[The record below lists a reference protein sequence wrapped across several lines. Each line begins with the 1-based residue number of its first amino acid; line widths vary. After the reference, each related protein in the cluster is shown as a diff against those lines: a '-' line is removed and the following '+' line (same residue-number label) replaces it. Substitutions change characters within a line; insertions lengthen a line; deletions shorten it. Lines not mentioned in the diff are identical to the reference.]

1 MPTATPTRSARNAPD
16 ALCAAAVDLARDAA
30 VEEAGGPGAV
40 GDHLGVLAE
49 PRAERVVTHRF
60 ACLLPAYVG
69 WTWAV
74 TVARASRA
82 KVVTVDEV
90 VLLPGEGAL
99 LAPEWLPWSE
109 RVQPGDLTPGGL
121 LPTAPDDVRL
131 VPSYAV
137 VSEHAGDDQV
147 VPDPFDADL
156 HWSLGLGRP
165 RVLSPDGRE
174 DATERWYGGD
184 GGPDTEIAR
193 QAPGRC
199 GGCGFLV
206 PLAGGLRQVFGVCA
220 NAYAPD
226 DGRVVSLDH
235 GCGAHSEAVP
245 VAPPVE
251 VVGPLRGDDDL
262 EVVAL
267 QRERS
272 DAEPAKAE
280 RTSAEPATGVPAHS
294 PGSVDDVDDAE
305 AGEPFGHS

>member
-1 MPTATPTRSARNAPD
+1 MPTATPETRTVRTVRTTPD
-16 ALCAAAVDLARDAA
+16 ALCSAAVDLALAAA
-30 VEEAGGPGAV
+30 VEEAGNPAAV
-40 GDHLGVLAE
+40 GDHLGVVAE
-49 PRAERVVTHRF
+49 PRVERVVTHRF
-60 ACLLPAYVG
+60 ACRLPAYVG

-82 KVVTVDEV
+82 KAVTVDEV

-121 LPTAPDDVRL
+121 LPTAPDDARL

-137 VSEHAGDDQV
+137 VAEPGSDTQV
-147 VPDPFDADL
+147 VPEPYDADL

-165 RVLSPDGRE
+165 RVLSPEGRK
-174 DATERWYGGD
+174 DAAERWYGGD
-184 GGPDTEIAR
+184 GGPDAEIAR

-206 PLAGGLRQVFGVCA
+206 PLAGELRQVFGVCA
-220 NAYAPD
+220 NSYAPD
-226 DGRVVSLDH
+226 DGRVVALDH

-245 VAPPVE
+245 LAPAAEPLSPVPAE
-251 VVGPLRGDDDL
+251 DDL

-267 QRERS
+267 RG
-272 DAEPAKAE
+272 DAPD
-280 RTSAEPATGVPAHS
+280 TPDGHG
-294 PGSVDDVDDAE
+294 PGSVDDDAE

>member
-1 MPTATPTRSARNAPD
+1 MPTATPDRPVRTVRAAPD
-16 ALCAAAVDLARDAA
+16 ALCSAAVDLALAAA
-30 VEEAGGPGAV
+30 VEEAGDPAAV
-40 GDHLGVLAE
+40 GDHLGVVAE
-49 PRAERVVTHRF
+49 PRVERVVTHRF

-82 KVVTVDEV
+82 KTVTVDEV

-109 RVQPGDLTPGGL
+109 RVQPGDLTTGGL
-121 LPTAPDDVRL
+121 LPTAPDDARL

-137 VSEHAGDDQV
+137 VAEPGSDTQV
-147 VPDPFDADL
+147 VPEPYDADL

-165 RVLSPDGRE
+165 RVLSPEGRE
-174 DATERWYGGD
+174 DAAERWYGGD
-184 GGPDTEIAR
+184 GGPDAEIAR

-206 PLAGGLRQVFGVCA
+206 PLAGELRQVFGVCA
-220 NAYAPD
+220 NSFAPD
-226 DGRVVSLDH
+226 DGRVVALDH

-245 VAPPVE
+245 LAPAVEPLPPVPAE
-251 VVGPLRGDDDL
+251 DDL

-267 QRERS
+267 RG
-272 DAEPAKAE
+272 DAPD
-280 RTSAEPATGVPAHS
+280 TPDGHG
-294 PGSVDDVDDAE
+294 PGSVDDDAE

>member
-1 MPTATPTRSARNAPD
+1 VPTATPETRSTRAVRSAPD
-16 ALCAAAVDLARDAA
+16 ALCSGAVDLARAAA
-30 VEEAGGPGAV
+30 VEEAGDPRAV
-40 GDHLGVLAE
+40 GDHLGVVAE

-60 ACLLPAYVG
+60 ACLVPAYVG

-109 RVQPGDLTPGGL
+109 RVQPGDLAAGGL
-121 LPTAPDDVRL
+121 LPTAPDDARL
-131 VPSYAV
+131 VPSYGV
-137 VSEHAGDDQV
+137 VSEPASDTQV
-147 VPDPFDADL
+147 VPEPYDADL

-165 RVLSPDGRE
+165 RVLSPEGRE
-174 DATERWYGGD
+174 DAAERWYGGD
-184 GGPDTEIAR
+184 RGPDAEIAR

-206 PLAGGLRQVFGVCA
+206 PLAGDLRQVFGVCA
-220 NAYAPD
+220 NSYAPD

-245 VAPPVE
+245 LPPAAEVPPPVPAE
-251 VVGPLRGDDDL
+251 DDL

-267 QRERS
+267 RGDS
-272 DAEPAKAE
+272 PDA
-280 RTSAEPATGVPAHS
+280 RTGHG
-294 PGSVDDVDDAE
+294 PGSVDDDAE